1 MQQETLN
8 ISGHMQ
14 CKPTILIA
22 SSLTYSI
29 YYRPMNP
36 INNSVIKFCKII
48 KENQQEPEYF
58 EQLKLTTYPDYRW
71 CNMFQDEY
79 PLFAYGRQL

>member
-1 MQQETLN
+1 MQRKTLN
-8 ISGHMQ
+8 ISGDVQ
-14 CKPTILIA
+14 CKPTMLIA

-36 INNSVIKFCKII
+36 INNSVIKFWKII
-48 KENQQEPEYF
+48 KENQQDPEYF
-58 EQLKLTTYPDYRW
+58 EQFKLAYPDYRW

-79 PLFAYGRQL
+79 PLFAYGRLL